1 MTSESFVAEG
11 PAGSLAGVDQA
22 PASGGHGLPVL
33 LVHGINMS
41 KDVWTDVADR
51 VAEHRRVVSFDLR
64 GHGESV
70 KQGPYT
76 ESDYADDALAVLD
89 AKGIERAHIVG
100 TSFGGSTAVSLPR
113 AIPSVSP
120 RSHRSAAPLSV
131 GELDLDGR
139 RGLPP
144 PGRVRDFFAGL
155 LPEMSFA
162 PGTDQALIDRA
173 LDSASNGRDVETVV
187 AVDDRGAVGRHHGG
201 RGSRC
206 DVARARSS

>member
-22 PASGGHGLPVL
+22 PAGGGHGLPVL

-64 GHGESV
+64 GHGESA

-100 TSFGGSTAVSLPR
+100 TSFGGSTAVSLASRHPR
-113 AIPSVSP
+113 ACRLDRIVRRRRCRWASSTSKRP
-120 RSHRSAAPLSV
+120 R
-131 GELDLDGR
+131 
-139 RGLPP
+139 
-144 PGRVRDFFAGL
+144 
-155 LPEMSFA
+155 
-162 PGTDQALIDRA
+162 
-173 LDSASNGRDVETVV
+173 AS
-187 AVDDRGAVGRHHGG
+187 
-201 RGSRC
+201 S
-206 DVARARSS
+206 ARSGSATSSPGCCPR